1 MAARGQ
7 KPTDYAPPT
16 DREDPETAGALFI
29 GAVPRPDMSDRG
41 ALEVED
47 LLKIVLLLVI
57 AILVLEIVGEF
68 ISILASIGPVIAV
81 VIVVLIVA
89 YFLDYL

>member
-1 MAARGQ
+1 MAAEGQ
-7 KPTDYAPPT
+7 KPTDCTPSR
-16 DREDPETAGALFI
+16 DCRVESAGALFI
-29 GAVPRPDMSDRG
+29 GAAPRIGMFDRG

-47 LLKIVLLLVI
+47 LLKLVLLLVI